1 VTATAAR
8 ALARSLV
15 DGDRF
20 APRRGPWRRTVA
32 IGDPQARADK
42 IFAVLAAH
50 DLLADDGRLRDD
62 VQLVS
67 IGDHFDFGTRAE
79 GTIADAQ
86 VDGPAVLRWLCAHG
100 PAQVI
105 VLVGNH
111 DLARVDELAGATD
124 ARFAAAA
131 AWLAERA
138 ARPERDAP
146 GAGDAARAD
155 YVASFPELPAPGMVH
170 RDLSAFTEA
179 QQQLVRRELSA
190 GRLALGATADL
201 PSGRPALLTHAAITG
216 REVALLGCGL
226 ADPPAVLAAALDGWL
241 GRAVAA
247 VAPRWA
253 AGQPARLDLAPLHLG
268 GAIGA
273 DDPAVPEGGG
283 LLYHRPADPS
293 RPAAPAIVGGRARAT
308 AALPPRRA
316 AGGAGAGRRPHR
328 PPQVRPRAGSLV
340 RPADARVAVRT
351 PDTQRRARRRGPLPP
366 GRPRRRRRGR
376 GAVPDRSVAPPRA
389 RSARGRAVR
398 AGAGLGSRPGR
409 RPCLIGEADRPGR
422 RAAVR

>member
-1 VTATAAR
+1 MTATAAR

-293 RPAAPAIVGGRARAT
+293 RPAAQRSWE
-308 AALPPRRA
+308 AA
-316 AGGAGAGRRPHR
+316 
-328 PPQVRPRAGSLV
+328 
-340 RPADARVAVRT
+340 
-351 PDTQRRARRRGPLPP
+351 P
-366 GRPRRRRRGR
+366 GRPRRYHPDELPAGLAQLAGHTGHPKCVLELARWCDPPMPESLSGRRTLSVGPD
-376 GAVPDRSVAPPRA
+376 GAVRYRLGAHDVDAEAAVLYLIDPSLHRAPDPRA
-389 RSARGRAVR
+389 VELFELAPGSARGP
-398 AGAGLGSRPGR
+398 GAGP
-409 RPCLIGEADRPGR
+409 A
-422 RAAVR
+422 